1 MGTTL
6 QPRDNYIFSVL
17 ASAALLPSFLK
28 LLYKSLVSIHQCVRM
43 ISQKLGFGER
53 NISAIKKKRDM
64 HGLMYTIL
72 GIGVNILYFL
82 AYFAHFFSILAAE
95 NRGA

>member
-1 MGTTL
+1 MCSNDISEAGFWRKKYI
-6 QPRDNYIFSVL
+6 RD
-17 ASAALLPSFLK
+17 
-28 LLYKSLVSIHQCVRM
+28 
-43 ISQKLGFGER
+43 
-53 NISAIKKKRDM
+53 KKKRDM